1 LTLTPIQSDGP
12 IATNDRPV
20 RCPFCVNQRM
30 LRTIKEA
37 VEHMST
43 HVVV

>member
-1 LTLTPIQSDGP
+1 
-12 IATNDRPV
+12 V
-20 RCPFCVNQRM
+20 RCPYCLNQRM

-43 HVVV
+43 HVIV